1 MTFPKNLIRNNTRR
15 LNNRRRRAKN
25 NKKGTSRRQ
34 GIVIL
39 IRSVACVYEKTK
51 LLWMIKSELCIIM
64 KFFRFP
70 RWMLLVFTKL
80 PTNLWVSYRKSNIAH
95 QTSHRLEK
103 KRTNFVTWTTTA
115 DTMTGDEEFLPSEF
129 VPTPLHSLLSDYTNQ
144 HVNKMEFNRAYLM
157 RKTPG
162 MCLCIMG
169 CFLFLDPPAILVTYC
184 LCSM

>member
-1 MTFPKNLIRNNTRR
+1 MCIRKNV
-15 LNNRRRRAKN
+15 
-25 NKKGTSRRQ
+25 Q
-34 GIVIL
+34 
-39 IRSVACVYEKTK
+39 VALDDEERVVYYNEIFSISSLDVAGLHKAADK
-51 LLWMIKSELCIIM
+51 
-64 KFFRFP
+64 P
-70 RWMLLVFTKL
+70 VGVL
-80 PTNLWVSYRKSNIAH
+80 PQVQYYPSNITQA
-95 QTSHRLEK
+95 RK

-169 CFLFLDPPAILVTYC
+169 CFLFLDPPAILVMYC
-184 LCSM
+184 AVQYVN